1 MKINKITDNKYR
13 ISGLVRSDIVRDMFD
28 LFNIKTH
35 HSKDDEIT
43 LTNVSSVITFNEWNK
58 SQKHD
63 KIDYIQAEEMFDNF
77 AAISLYLEKMG
88 LQIAT
93 LDIDH
98 LIVVNNNIFI
108 PTNMN
113 HLYIIK
119 NNSITIDAPYSK
131 NNPFL
136 SLELQNNNKLPYS
149 VNYKSFYSSLALLIY
164 YKLIGKENNDYLSGL
179 KPIFGSRLYWLL
191 RYCLLQNP
199 EERLIVIV

>member
-1 MKINKITDNKYR
+1 MKINKITDSKYR
-13 ISGLVRSDIVRDMFD
+13 ISGLVRSDVVRDIFE
-28 LFNIKTH
+28 LFNINIQNI
-35 HSKDDEIT
+35 KDDEIT
-43 LTNVSSVITFNEWNK
+43 LMNVSSLVTFNEWDK

-93 LDIDH
+93 LDNDH

-108 PTNMN
+108 PTNMT

-149 VNYKSFYSSLALLIY
+149 VNYKCFYSSLALLIY
-164 YKLIGKENNDYLSGL
+164 NKLIGKENNDYLSGL